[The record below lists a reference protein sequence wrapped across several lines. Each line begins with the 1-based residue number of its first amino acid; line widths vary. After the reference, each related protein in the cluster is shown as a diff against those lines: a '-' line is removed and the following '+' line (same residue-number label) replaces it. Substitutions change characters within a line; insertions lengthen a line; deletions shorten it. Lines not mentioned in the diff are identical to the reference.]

1 MNYHRKYALIFGV
14 VVVILPIVQ
23 YPAVFFSRFDRA
35 AGNFSHQ
42 DSELR
47 ASSQLEG
54 LSSSRRFRI
63 LQKETVAGTRRYT
76 IDESLD
82 GADAQPLLQGRAL
95 LLMRDNEAFRNELLS
110 VLREKPPEAY
120 FFETPAASAA
130 TVGTR
135 PFEFV
140 LVPAPILEH
149 AVADPRCVR
158 LYERA

>member
-47 ASSQLEG
+47 ANSQLEG

-95 LLMRDNEAFRNELLS
+95 LL
-110 VLREKPPEAY
+110 EKPPEAY